1 MIKMQICRSLV
12 LGFCLA
18 ALLAGSTE
26 SEAKTTR
33 RPVKKATS
41 RKKVSRKAA
50 PKKSV
55 TKKAAPRKAVSASA
69 PQATIITDYQA
80 QSRQR
85 AIEWVKQA
93 AITFEQGDYQRT
105 IELCKA
111 ANDAYPTYARAY
123 TWMGASYQKLGKTD
137 EACSAFR
144 WVIALAPNTPDAER
158 AERGLR
164 EMGYYNRW

>member
-1 MIKMQICRSLV
+1 MLFRSFV
-12 LGFCLA
+12 
-18 ALLAGSTE
+18 AGTTI
-26 SEAKTTR
+26 EAQ
-33 RPVKKATS
+33 TS
-41 RKKVSRKAA
+41 RRATTARKAA
-50 PKKSV
+50 PKKTAPKKV
-55 TKKAAPRKAVSASA
+55 VAKKAAPRKAAPASKVARTAPPIRTVSLS
-69 PQATIITDYQA
+69 DYQA

-93 AITFEQGDYQRT
+93 AITFEKGDYQRT
-105 IELCKA
+105 IQLCKA

-144 WVIALAPNTPDAER
+144 WVVSLAPNTPDAER

>member
-1 MIKMQICRSLV
+1 MNLKLQMSRHVVAGV
-12 LGFCLA
+12 LLA
-18 ALLAGSTE
+18 ALFAGMTTV
-26 SEAKTTR
+26 EANTSRRVTTAR
-33 RPVKKATS
+33 KATP
-41 RKKVSRKAA
+41 KKV
-50 PKKSV
+50 V
-55 TKKAAPRKAVSASA
+55 KKAAPRKAVSARTTQRSA
-69 PQATIITDYQA
+69 TDLSNYQA

-93 AITFEQGDYQRT
+93 AVTFERGDYKRT

-123 TWMGASYQKLGKTD
+123 TWMGASYQKLGRND
-137 EACSAFR
+137 EACDAFK
-144 WVIALAPNTPDAER
+144 WVKALAPNTPDAQR